1 MKTTDIARSVDLYEL
16 KPGHMIPV
24 TLLAELLPNVEA
36 ALFFAKVYDFGYQK
50 TSDLLYLLFKT
61 DVMEALMSG
70 AHSTE
75 LQDFIVD
82 LVNEGQLV
90 DVEPDFVASKPPAEV
105 LPEVWKM
112 AEVEIAKSIK
122 EVAAKLSSTLHLMPS
137 KQGKMV
143 FKSMM
148 QLNAQ
153 RPTLGVHKAAIA
165 HEAVPDALV
174 ILDVSGSV
182 SKPTV
187 QAIINE
193 VVAMSYEANA
203 TLAIVSHDCFWWDPG
218 TYNVADVLA
227 KAQYGGTQYE
237 TLAPLFKDRD
247 WGTVVTIADYDS
259 SRDAKRAI
267 RTECRGHIDK
277 VLDISLVDT
286 PTFLAECVGQL
297 ADEVQPLLVAT
308 NRYAL
313 TRY

>member
-1 MKTTDIARSVDLYEL
+1 MKTTDIARSVELYEL
-16 KPGHMIPV
+16 KPGRMIPV
-24 TLLAELLPNVEA
+24 ALLAELLPNTEA

-70 AHSTE
+70 EHSTE

-82 LVNEGQLV
+82 ICEEGNLV
-90 DVEPDFVASKPPAEV
+90 DAEPDFVAVKPPAEV

-112 AEVEIAKSIK
+112 AEVEIAKSILD
-122 EVAAKLSSTLHLMPS
+122 VANKLSSTLHLMPS

-143 FKSMM
+143 FQTMM
-148 QLNAQ
+148 KMNAQ

-165 HEAVPDALV
+165 HEKVPDALV

-182 SKPTV
+182 SQPTV
-187 QAIINE
+187 KAIIDE

-203 TLAIVSHDCFWWDPG
+203 TLAIVSSHCYWWEPG

-227 KAQYGGTQYE
+227 KAEYGGTQYE

-259 SRDAKRAI
+259 SISSQHFLKNNCNSKVG
-267 RTECRGHIDK
+267 T
-277 VLDISLVDT
+277 VLDISLVNQ
-286 PTFLAECVGQL
+286 PSFLAECIAQF
-297 ADEVQPLLVAT
+297 ADKLQPLLIGQSY
-308 NRYAL
+308 RPM
-313 TRY
+313 R

>member
-1 MKTTDIARSVDLYEL
+1 M
-16 KPGHMIPV
+16 
-24 TLLAELLPNVEA
+24 
-36 ALFFAKVYDFGYQK
+36 
-50 TSDLLYLLFKT
+50 YLLFKT

-75 LQDFIVD
+75 LQDFIVSICE
-82 LVNEGQLV
+82 EGNLV
-90 DVEPDFVASKPPAEV
+90 DAEPDFVASKPPAEV

-165 HEAVPDALV
+165 HEAVPNALV

-182 SKPTV
+182 SQPTV

-203 TLAIVSHDCFWWDPG
+203 TLAIVSTNCFWWDPG
-218 TYNVADVLA
+218 TYNVTDVLA

-259 SRDAKRAI
+259 STSSQRYLKNNCNSKVG
-267 RTECRGHIDK
+267 T
-277 VLDISLVDT
+277 VLDISLVNQ
-286 PTFLAECVGQL
+286 PSFLAECIAQF
-297 ADEVQPLLVAT
+297 ADKLQPLLIGQSYYPM
-308 NRYAL
+308 R
-313 TRY
+313 

>member
-1 MKTTDIARSVDLYEL
+1 MKTSDIARSVDLYEL

-24 TLLAELLPNVEA
+24 KLLAELLPNTEA
-36 ALFFAKVYDFGYQK
+36 ALFFAKVYGFNYAK
-50 TSDLLYLLFKT
+50 ISNLLYQLFKT

-82 LVNEGQLV
+82 ICEEGNLV
-90 DVEPDFVASKPPAEV
+90 DAEPDFVATKPPAEV

-182 SKPTV
+182 SQPTV
-187 QAIINE
+187 KAIIDE
-193 VVAMSYEANA
+193 VVSMSYEANA
-203 TLAIVSHDCFWWDPG
+203 TLAIVSSNCFWWEPG
-218 TYNVADVLA
+218 TYNVPDVLA

-259 SRDAKRAI
+259 SMSSMRYLKNNCNSKVG
-267 RTECRGHIDK
+267 T
-277 VLDISLVDT
+277 VLDISLVNR
-286 PTFLAECVGQL
+286 PSFLAECIAQF
-297 ADEVQPLLVAT
+297 ADKLQPLLIGQSCYPM
-308 NRYAL
+308 R
-313 TRY
+313 

>member
-1 MKTTDIARSVDLYEL
+1 MKTSDIARSVDLYEL

-24 TLLAELLPNVEA
+24 KLLAELLPNTEA
-36 ALFFAKVYDFGYQK
+36 ALFFAKVYDFGYKK

-82 LVNEGQLV
+82 ICEEGNLV
-90 DVEPDFVASKPPAEV
+90 DVEPDFVATKPPAEV

-182 SKPTV
+182 SQPTV
-187 QAIINE
+187 KAIIDE

-203 TLAIVSHDCFWWDPG
+203 TLAIVSSNCFWWEPG
-218 TYNVADVLA
+218 TYNVPDVLA

-259 SRDAKRAI
+259 SLSSQRYLKNNCNSKVG
-267 RTECRGHIDK
+267 T
-277 VLDISLVDT
+277 VLDISLVNQ
-286 PTFLAECVGQL
+286 PSFLAECIAQFAEKL
-297 ADEVQPLLVAT
+297 QPLLIGQSYYPM
-308 NRYAL
+308 R
-313 TRY
+313 